1 MKALAAKLHTTNLY
15 VNVEIDGRRRVI
27 KFVDEQ
33 EMKLFGEL
41 LLELAQNR
49 SDIDM
54 VEIIK

>member
-1 MKALAAKLHTTNLY
+1 MKALAAKLHTTNVY
-15 VNVEIDGRRRVI
+15 VNVEIDGRRRGI

-49 SDIDM
+49 SDM

>member
-1 MKALAAKLHTTNLY
+1 MKALAAKLHTTNVY
-15 VNVEIDGRRRVI
+15 VTVEIDGRRRVI

-49 SDIDM
+49 SDM